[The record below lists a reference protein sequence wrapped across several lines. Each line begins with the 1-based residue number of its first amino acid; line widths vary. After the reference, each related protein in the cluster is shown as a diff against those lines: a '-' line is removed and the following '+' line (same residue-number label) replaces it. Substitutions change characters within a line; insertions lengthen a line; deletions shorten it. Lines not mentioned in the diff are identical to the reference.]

1 MTWLIALALVA
12 QTADTAQSC
21 HALRTGGRELNKL
34 LPQSCAGIVAMKGLS
49 LAPLVYVKH
58 TKARAWIASAN
69 LVAGGVG
76 VTVSVVKR

>member
-1 MTWLIALALVA
+1 MTWLLAFAVLM
-12 QTADTAQSC
+12 QTADAAQSC
-21 HALRTGGRELNKL
+21 VAIGKGGRELNPL
-34 LPQSCAGIVAMKGLS
+34 MPRSCAGIVAMKGLS

-58 TKARAWIASAN
+58 AKARAWIASAN